1 VILDALRAKLR
12 DRGPLGF
19 ARDAAELA
27 ASCYV
32 VAVWQVALGA
42 AAIGAGVVAAPFIAW
57 DLLVRRGR
65 R

>member
-1 VILDALRAKLR
+1 VIWSALRQKLR
-12 DRGPLGF
+12 ARGPLGF

-32 VAVWQVALGA
+32 VAAWQVALGA
-42 AAIGAGVVAAPFIAW
+42 AALTAGVVAAPFIAW
-57 DLLVRRGR
+57 ELLVRRGR